1 MQRAQSSCLNRVEHV
16 KHVAELDETRDLKL
30 APDLKLSDKET
41 GHFQK
46 MKVINTTHVFGNS
59 VASAITFMVEN
70 NMIDKSVRKSAV
82 DTAWFIN
89 KMNRSIVVMHTSH
102 GSQQTP
108 AGEVRIG

>member
-1 MQRAQSSCLNRVEHV
+1 M

-30 APDLKLSDKET
+30 APNLKLSDVET

-46 MKVINTTHVFGNS
+46 MKVINTMHVFGNS

-70 NMIDKSVRKSAV
+70 NRINKSVRKSAV

-89 KMNRSIVVMHTSH
+89 KMNRWFDL
-102 GSQQTP
+102 
-108 AGEVRIG
+108 